1 MLATRRTLLALGA
14 GAAAG
19 AVLGGRCSG
28 RAQAADLY
36 PSNTALYRDPSLS
49 EGIDYARRY
58 LRQGVFDDCSRR
70 GTPFVRSVI
79 LAPHGGGLEPGTSE
93 LCLAVAGYHPATRA
107 VTPLGVATHDYW
119 MFEGIRASGNS
130 ELHVTSTHCDDGV
143 AVSLCAGA
151 RNALGLHGCA
161 TASVG
166 LPDGTQAALVGGRN
180 DVLKERL
187 LTALSAAGIT
197 ALDAA
202 GVDAIDGDHP
212 DNIANRTLLGMGA
225 HLELTLPLRQAM
237 FDVNTQSQRKDTT
250 TELFWSFVAACRA
263 AIAETEADQPIL

>member
-14 GAAAG
+14 HAAAG
-19 AVLGGRCSG
+19 AALGGLCSG
-28 RAQAADLY
+28 RALAADLY
-36 PSNTALYRDPSLS
+36 PSNTALYGDPALV

-58 LRQGVFDDCSRR
+58 LRHGLFDDCSTF
-70 GTPFVRSVI
+70 GTHFVRSVI
-79 LAPHGGGLEPGTSE
+79 LAPHGGGIEPGTSE

-107 VTPLGVATHDYW
+107 VTPRGAATHDYW

-130 ELHVTSTHCDDGV
+130 DLHVTSSHCDDGV

-151 RNALGLHGCA
+151 HNALGLHGCSA
-161 TASVG
+161 AAAG
-166 LPDGTQAALVGGRN
+166 LPDGAQAVLVGGRN
-180 DVLKERL
+180 GVLKQGL
-187 LTALSAAGIT
+187 LTALSAAGFT

-202 GVDAIDGDHP
+202 GVDEVDGDAP
-212 DNIANRTLLGMGA
+212 SNIANRTLLGMGG